1 MIKIM
6 LKIGDKMPEFEVMD
20 QDGNVVKSE
29 DFIGK
34 GRKTI
39 IYFYPKDN
47 TSGCTAE
54 ACSFRDNYA
63 ALSAAGYNVVGV
75 SKDSVKS
82 HSGFRAKYE
91 LPFRLLSDTSTQM
104 LQAFGAWGEKKMY
117 GKTVYGTLR
126 RTFIFSED
134 GILEEIIEKVDTKNA
149 AGQIL

>member
-82 HSGFRAKYE
+82 HTGFRAKYG